1 MASVRVGVALPWTG
15 ALCQAG
21 CMSRA
26 PRQPP
31 RWYVISLRPSGEH
44 APLRRLAAQ
53 YGGGLIALSPWRL
66 RTRDDA
72 DTRAAL
78 DRALAATR
86 ALATSPAAAR
96 ALRELR
102 PDWRASPTQRWYAV
116 GAGTAAAL
124 AAAGIAQV
132 RWPRR
137 MDSEG
142 LLDLPE
148 LQDLRGEDF
157 ALLSAPGGRGLIEQA
172 LRARGARVIRADVY
186 ERVAQAPSR
195 AQAQRLCALEA
206 PALLALSSGEALQ
219 RLLAQLPDAAGA
231 ALRRARV
238 SAASPRLA
246 ELARGLGFADVAVAD
261 GPLPEQLL
269 ADGLRP
275 TP

>member
-1 MASVRVGVALPWTG
+1 MGDVRGSVALPWAV

-21 CMSRA
+21 RMSRA
-26 PRQPP
+26 PRRPP

-72 DTRAAL
+72 DTRALL
-78 DRALAATR
+78 DRALGATR

-96 ALRELR
+96 ALHQLR
-102 PDWRASPTQRWYAV
+102 PDWRAPATQRWYAV

-124 AAAGIAQV
+124 AAAGIDPV
-132 RWPRR
+132 RWPQR

-142 LLDLPE
+142 LLQLPD
-148 LQDLRGEDF
+148 LQDLDGEDF
-157 ALLSAPGGRGLIEQA
+157 ALLTAPGGRGLIEPA

-186 ERVAQAPSR
+186 ERLALAPSR
-195 AQAQRLCALEA
+195 AQAQRLCALDA
-206 PALLALSSGEALQ
+206 PTLLALSSGEALQ
-219 RLLAQLPDAAGA
+219 RVLAQLPEAAGA

-238 SAASPRLA
+238 SAASARLA
-246 ELARGLGFADVAVAD
+246 QLARELGFAEVAVAA
-261 GPLPEQLL
+261 GPQPEQLL
-269 ADGLRP
+269 APGLRP
-275 TP
+275 AP